1 MLYFNNRFAKVQP
14 YIYELISKKV
24 SIDSSTVDRYIK
36 KLVDKGILIP
46 EQDKERHKKYY
57 FQKLLDIIQ

>member
-24 SIDSSTVDRYIK
+24 SIDSSIVDRYIK
-36 KLVDKGILIP
+36 KDTKN
-46 EQDKERHKKYY
+46 
-57 FQKLLDIIQ
+57 IIFKSY